1 MRNFYVLFAMLFS
14 AAAVSA
20 QALPSSE
27 TVEFGSTV
35 KKVVP
40 VQNLKTVY
48 NNNWAGTKAPA
59 EDPQF
64 AVYVVNGDGVYSSG
78 LTSNFTSTEAS
89 FALAPMGVY
98 SWFDNYAKVV
108 DGVTYEWTY
117 SDGVN
122 SYQMEPESDNSAAK
136 MISTVTTYYPE
147 LKGTAGSTTLTFK
160 KSEYAT
166 GSDGNPSKNNCF
178 LTPAKGRSM
187 IAMADPGF
195 CQLFYG
201 TMAMDEARTDIRGFG
216 DLKIQNV
223 QTTKIF
229 ELFNKTVVD
238 MVVYGANMIL
248 METATPTTGKDITF
262 EIWEYDATQS
272 DPFVNKLG
280 STTANTTNLKA
291 LSNGLHAIEFEFV
304 SNAAGFPVATPV
316 IIPAGRQFAIVLT
329 GFEGTNLISVLN
341 SANGFTGSAYY
352 ILEDGTTGTA
362 GYGNAPEIPSV
373 HLALTLDATLPSAA
387 WGFSTMNAPVMGGDV
402 TVSYE
407 GEEYLGNVVYTSD
420 KFDDEEL
427 IELTYPE
434 WIKDVV
440 VTENKYDETNGW
452 DVTGSYTVTCK
463 ADALP
468 SDVNGR
474 QGFIEVRSTVTEKV
488 LARTEVGQGEWTPTG
503 VESVEVAKAKVA
515 VAGDN
520 FQLTYGEE
528 FNKVTVYNV
537 AGSVV
542 ASYVLPQGGSFEVPA
557 AGLNGVYVLVF
568 EGASREVVKVVK

>member
-1 MRNFYVLFAMLFS
+1 MRNFYVLFAVLFS
-14 AAAVSA
+14 AVAVSA
-20 QALPSSE
+20 QTLPPSE
-27 TVEFGSTV
+27 TVQLGSTV

-64 AVYVVNGDGVYSSG
+64 AVYIVNGDGVYSSG

-98 SWFDNYAKVV
+98 SWFDNYANVV

-117 SDGVN
+117 TDGVDT
-122 SYQMEPESDNSAAK
+122 YPLEPKADNSAAR

-147 LKGTAGSTTLTFK
+147 LKGTAGSTTETFK
-160 KSEYAT
+160 KSEYAID
-166 GSDGNPSKNNCF
+166 SDGNDSKNDCY
-178 LTPAKGRSM
+178 LTPAKGRSR
-187 IAMADPGF
+187 ISMADPGF
-195 CQLFYG
+195 CQVFYA
-201 TMAMDEARTDIRGFG
+201 TVAMDEERTDIRGFG
-216 DLKIQNV
+216 DLKINEV

-229 ELFNKTVVD
+229 EVFNKTVVD

-248 METATPTTGKDITF
+248 METATPTVGKDITF
-262 EIWEYDATQS
+262 EIWEYDATKS
-272 DPFVNKLG
+272 DPFVKKLG
-280 STTANTTNLKA
+280 STTANTTNFNSLT
-291 LSNGLHAIEFEFV
+291 NGLHSAEFKFETNMGGLTV
-304 SNAAGFPVATPV
+304 DNPV
-316 IIPAGRQFAIVLT
+316 IIPAGSQFAIVLT
-329 GFEGTNLISVLN
+329 GFEGTNLVSVLN

-352 ILEDGTTGTA
+352 VLTDGTIGTV
-362 GYGNAPEIPSV
+362 GYGNALDVPSV
-373 HLALTLDATLPSAA
+373 HLAFTLDATLPSAM
-387 WGFSTMNAPVMGGDV
+387 WGFSTMDAPVMGGDV
-402 TVSYE
+402 TISYE
-407 GEEYLGNVVYTSD
+407 DQKYLGNVVYTSD

-503 VESVEVAKAKVA
+503 VESVEVAKAKVT